1 MSDLAQQFADAQER
15 VKTLPERPDND
26 SLLELYALF
35 KQGSVGDATGKRPGM
50 MDFVARAKFDQWA
63 KKKGTSKDDAM
74 RAYVA
79 LVDKLLA
86 AAK

>member
-1 MSDLAQQFADAQER
+1 MSDLAQRFADAQER

-26 SLLELYALF
+26 TLLELYALY
-35 KQGSVGDATGKRPGM
+35 KQGSAGDASGKRPGM

-74 RAYVA
+74 NAYVA
-79 LVDKLLA
+79 LVDKLRA

>member
-1 MSDLAQQFADAQER
+1 MSDLAQKFADAQER

-26 SLLELYALF
+26 NLLELYALF
-35 KQGSVGDATGKRPGM
+35 KQGSAGDATGKRPGM

-79 LVDKLLA
+79 LVDKLVA

>member
-1 MSDLAQQFADAQER
+1 MSDLAQKFADAQER

-26 SLLELYALF
+26 TLLELYALY
-35 KQGSVGDATGKRPGM
+35 KQGSAGDASGKRPGM

-79 LVDKLLA
+79 LVDKLVA

>member
-1 MSDLAQQFADAQER
+1 MSNLKKKFEAAAADS
-15 VKTLPERPDND
+15 KKLPERPSND
-26 SLLELYALF
+26 VLLQLYALY
-35 KQGSVGDATGKRPGM
+35 KQGSAGDASGKRPGM

-74 RAYVA
+74 NAYVA

>member
-1 MSDLAQQFADAQER
+1 MSDLAKQFADAQER

-26 SLLELYALF
+26 TLLELYALF
-35 KQGSVGDATGKRPGM
+35 KQGSAGDATGKRPGM

-63 KKKGTSKDDAM
+63 KKKGTSMDDAM
-74 RAYVA
+74 RGYVA

>member
-1 MSDLAQQFADAQER
+1 MSDLAQRFADAQER

-26 SLLELYALF
+26 TLLELYALY
-35 KQGSVGDATGKRPGM
+35 KQGSAGDASGKRPGM

-74 RAYVA
+74 NAYVA

>member
-1 MSDLAQQFADAQER
+1 MSDLAQRFTDAQER

>member
-1 MSDLAQQFADAQER
+1 MSDLAQRFADAQVR

-26 SLLELYALF
+26 TLLELYALY
-35 KQGSVGDATGKRPGM
+35 KQGSAGDASGKRPGM

-74 RAYVA
+74 NAYVA

>member
-26 SLLELYALF
+26 TLLELYALF
-35 KQGSVGDATGKRPGM
+35 KQGSAGDATGKRPGM

>member
-1 MSDLAQQFADAQER
+1 MSDLAKQFADAQER

-26 SLLELYALF
+26 TLLELYALF
-35 KQGSVGDATGKRPGM
+35 KQGSAGDASGKRPGM

-74 RAYVA
+74 RGYVA